1 MSYHVNLMFS
11 KENWGTG
18 RKSNFPRQLLFS
30 NWATVWLQEDMSD
43 CLCIICPCLLL
54 LSPNKWALSWPT
66 SSLAYHSSCSLL
78 QPTWASS
85 CLSVW
90 LLALVNPPQCPISA
104 GSLWP
109 QHNPH
114 ICFLC
119 SDEILQQTLAKTRE
133 SLIFLLSVSITV
145 NQWAN

>member
-11 KENWGTG
+11 KKNWGTG
-18 RKSNFPRQLLFS
+18 RAIFQGSCCS
-30 NWATVWLQEDMSD
+30 ATGQQSD
-43 CLCIICPCLLL
+43 CRKIWVIAFASFVPVSSFFHLINELYLDPPVLWLIILPV
-54 LSPNKWALSWPT
+54 P
-66 SSLAYHSSCSLL
+66 SCS
-78 QPTWASS
+78 PPGPAAVWVFDFRPWWTHH
-85 CLSVW
+85 SVPS
-90 LLALVNPPQCPISA
+90 VQEVCD
-104 GSLWP
+104 
-109 QHNPH
+109 HNTIP